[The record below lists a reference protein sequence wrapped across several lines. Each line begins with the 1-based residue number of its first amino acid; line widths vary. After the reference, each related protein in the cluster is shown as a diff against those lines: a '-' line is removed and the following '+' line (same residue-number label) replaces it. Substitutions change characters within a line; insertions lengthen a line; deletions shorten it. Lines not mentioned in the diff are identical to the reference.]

1 MPTGMALRDAREQL
15 FAAAGRVLLRD
26 GPGGLTSRAVT
37 AEAGCAKGVLHKHFE
52 DFDDFLAGLV
62 ADRIAR
68 LDGQAAALRARAGS
82 GTVTGNLAGALTE
95 LFGPV
100 AVAIVS
106 LIMFRDGLRTRLR
119 AATPHGVPLLTE
131 ATEMVADYL
140 RAERELGRIT
150 ASTEVDALAPMLI
163 GAGHLLFADRGS
175 PRPEAR
181 AVGQVVGSALAGIV
195 RSA

>member
-1 MPTGMALRDAREQL
+1 MALRDAREQL

-68 LDGQAAALRARAGS
+68 LDGQAAALHARAGS
-82 GTVTGNLAGALTE
+82 GTVTGNLAAALAE

-106 LIMFRDGLRTRLR
+106 LITFRGSLRARLR
-119 AATPHGVPLLTE
+119 AATPHGVPLLAE

-140 RAERELGRIT
+140 RTERELGRIT
-150 ASTEVDALAPMLI
+150 ASADVDALAAMLI

-175 PRPEAR
+175 PPPGAR
-181 AVGQVVGSALAGIV
+181 AVGQVVGSALAGV
-195 RSA
+195 LGGG